1 MAKKKRQEV
10 LLKVIQEI
18 DFDTQN
24 DLVEHLNKYGLGVT
38 QATISRDIKQLGIV
52 KVAGKTKKYRYALLK
67 DEKKENNHI
76 PNIYKTAIESIAVAQ
91 NIVVVKTISGNA
103 NAVASFLD
111 NTKIEGVVGSLAG
124 DDTVILIA
132 EDNNIAIQIKLEIQR
147 LTQ

>member
-1 MAKKKRQEV
+1 MAKKKRQEI

-24 DLVEHLNKYGLGVT
+24 DLVEHLNQYGLDVT

-52 KVAGKTKKYRYALLK
+52 KVAGKTKKYRYALLE
-67 DEKKENNHI
+67 DEKTTTTAI
-76 PNIYKTAIESIAVAQ
+76 PHIYKTAIESVAVAQ

-111 NTKIEGVVGSLAG
+111 NIKINGVVGSLAG
-124 DDTVILIA
+124 DDTIILIA
-132 EDNNIAIQIKLEIQR
+132 EDNNLANQIKFEIER
-147 LTQ
+147 LAQ